1 MKTFTTVYKVTT
13 KACQSCLMA
22 YPATPTEI
30 KNFLGLSYSV
40 QTWTIPNVRL
50 PGSGIFVCK
59 TLEQVRRF
67 VKNNSE
73 ILGDDYIVWEA
84 IAMNVRRQYKF
95 IPLGRTRA
103 VEHLV
108 KFWNEKLYD
117 FLASV
122 GVHVHNCRRKDY
134 FVADAVKLVKQID
147 LTTAE

>member
-22 YPATPTEI
+22 YPETSTEI

-40 QTWTIPNVRL
+40 QTWTIPNIRL

-59 TLEQVRRF
+59 TREQVNRF
-67 VKNNSE
+67 VRNNSE
-73 ILGDDYIVWEA
+73 ILGNDYIVWEA

-95 IPLGRTRA
+95 IPLGRTRT

-108 KFWNEKLYD
+108 KFWNEKLWD
-117 FLASV
+117 FLRSI
-122 GVHVHNCRRKDY
+122 GVKVLNCRRKDY

-147 LTTAE
+147 LTTAA